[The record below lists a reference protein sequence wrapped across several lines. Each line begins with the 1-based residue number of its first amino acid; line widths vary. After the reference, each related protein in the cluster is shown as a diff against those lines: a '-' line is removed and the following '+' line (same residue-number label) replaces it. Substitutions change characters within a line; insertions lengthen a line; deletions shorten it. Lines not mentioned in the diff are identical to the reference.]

1 MDVTNVDT
9 IITQHLSTTSSL
21 SNIVRALAK
30 ATYRGAAPPWFLHAL
45 LKNVCHASKVA
56 EQCEGILRWCVQNI
70 DIAITTLGGVRNYR
84 KLKSFH
90 NTLRSGWVSH
100 GRLRSQ
106 KNTEITNRLCIVV
119 ITKNNVTLLVIV

>member
-1 MDVTNVDT
+1 M
-9 IITQHLSTTSSL
+9 
-21 SNIVRALAK
+21 
-30 ATYRGAAPPWFLHAL
+30 
-45 LKNVCHASKVA
+45 
-56 EQCEGILRWCVQNI
+56 QNI

-90 NTLRSGWVSH
+90 NTLRSGWVGH

-106 KNTEITNRLCIVV
+106 KNTEITNRLRIVV